1 MKTCI
6 CTVIKDEQEYLE
18 DWIKYHLELGIDKI
32 FILEDID
39 STSHKYITDK
49 YIDNVELYTYD
60 KFGFT
65 EKQKQL
71 TLLNTLLKYLK
82 SLKEFDWC
90 FVIDADEYITLEN
103 ENEKLTDILDL
114 FKDYSE
120 VVIFWKNFGTNGH
133 IHKPD
138 YSKVNSYREYYTKE
152 CDYSNFDKHCNV
164 INKFIVNL
172 NKEFNPKCNF
182 HHHHPC
188 SNFIKTN
195 FGKDIRIPVFDKI
208 YLKHYIT
215 KSLEEY
221 IWKLKV
227 RGMFFPKHR
236 KIKDLFEME
245 PDLLEYKSG
254 IEKQLKINI
263 NK

>member
-6 CTVIKDEQEYLE
+6 CTIIKDEQEYLE

-39 STSHKYITDK
+39 STSHKYIADK
-49 YIDNVELYTYD
+49 YIDNVELYSYD
-60 KFGFT
+60 KFGFA

-71 TLLNTLLKYLK
+71 TLLNTLLNYIK

-103 ENEKLTDILDL
+103 ENDKLDNILNL
-114 FKDYSE
+114 FNDYNE
-120 VVIFWKNFGTNGH
+120 VVIFWKNFGTNRH

-152 CDYSNFDKHCNV
+152 CDYSNFDKHSNV
-164 INKFIVNL
+164 INKLIVNL
-172 NKEFNPKCNF
+172 NKEFDPKYIF

-188 SNFIKTN
+188 SNYIKTN
-195 FGKDIRIPVFDKI
+195 FGRDIRLPIFDKI
-208 YLKHYIT
+208 YIKHYIT

-227 RGMFFPKHR
+227 RGMFFPRHR

-245 PDLLEYKSG
+245 PDLLKYKSE
-254 IEKQLKINI
+254 IENILLKI
-263 NK
+263 K